1 MANNVLALSITGPTS
16 VHFSSSGKV
25 RLWKVES
32 PDGKSVDLTHLLDLS
47 SPNRQRVPLNEGL
60 YAVASP
66 PGAGLAIEGGVVI
79 LPSGGEDPWP
89 VPPSKQLVQQL
100 RSLISAEFEKL
111 KQRPL

>member
-1 MANNVLALSITGPTS
+1 MTLRSRSIALVRASFFPGEIGYCTSISPATLRTVRCALTGQP
-16 VHFSSSGKV
+16 K
-25 RLWKVES
+25 
-32 PDGKSVDLTHLLDLS
+32 LS